1 MDSSKDHY
9 ACLGVMPN
17 AEQIVITAAYRAL
30 ARQYHPDLWKGDPEI
45 ANRRMAEIN
54 VAYGVIGDP
63 DQRQRYD
70 KTRDATHST
79 FSNDTDEMEHAFDQA
94 MSELEGRWQTAC
106 KIFSDLV
113 EIRKHLAKTAHR
125 LAFAFVTLILE
136 TKEFNHRQQ
145 LADRLEQKF
154 LELHFGTHPDIVLLA
169 KKLISLGKKKAIV
182 ALNEYVDVLG
192 SNIDA
197 KPLIAQIYADFNINA
212 LESEIQKSN
221 EARQKRQQALD
232 EAHVYLRSL
241 RKYRRYWDAEYLL
254 KLLGYEIEEIGQ
266 GLLKP
271 SVINIYKK
279 DQSGGRLFLKDFS
292 SKGALVIWAV
302 ETIEL

>member
-1 MDSSKDHY
+1 MDSSIDHY

-30 ARQYHPDLWKGDPEI
+30 ARQYHPDLWKGDPAI
-45 ANRRMAEIN
+45 ANRRMSEIN

-70 KTRDATHST
+70 KTRDASHST
-79 FSNDTDEMEHAFDQA
+79 FSNDTDDMEQAFDQA
-94 MSELEGRWQTAC
+94 MSDLEGRWQTAC
-106 KIFSDLV
+106 KIFPDLV
-113 EIRKHLAKTAHR
+113 QIRKHLARTAHR

-145 LADRLEQKF
+145 LAAGLEQKF
-154 LELHFGTHPDIVLLA
+154 LELHFGTNPDIVLLA
-169 KKLISLGKKKAIV
+169 KKLISLGHKRAIV

-197 KPLIAQIYADFNINA
+197 KPLITKIYADFNINA
-212 LESEIQKSN
+212 FESEIQRSN
-221 EARQKRQQALD
+221 EARQKSQSALD
-232 EAHVYLRSL
+232 EAQTYLRSL
-241 RKYRRYWDAEYLL
+241 RKYRKYWDAEYLL

-266 GLLKP
+266 GVFKPLL
-271 SVINIYKK
+271 INIYKK
-279 DQSGGRLFLKDFS
+279 DQSGGRLFIKEFS
-292 SKGALVIWAV
+292 SKGALVIWAI

>member
-1 MDSSKDHY
+1 MDSSIDHY

-30 ARQYHPDLWKGDPEI
+30 ARQYHPDLWKGDPAI
-45 ANRRMAEIN
+45 ANRRMSEIN

-70 KTRDATHST
+70 KTRDASHST
-79 FSNDTDEMEHAFDQA
+79 FSNDTDDMEQAFDQA
-94 MSELEGRWQTAC
+94 MSDLEGRWQTAC
-106 KIFSDLV
+106 KIFPDLV
-113 EIRKHLAKTAHR
+113 QIRKHLARTAHR

-145 LADRLEQKF
+145 LAAGLEQKF
-154 LELHFGTHPDIVLLA
+154 LELHFGTNPDIVLLA
-169 KKLISLGKKKAIV
+169 KKLISLGHKRAIV

-197 KPLIAQIYADFNINA
+197 KPLITKIYADFNINA
-212 LESEIQKSN
+212 FESEIQRSN
-221 EARQKRQQALD
+221 EARQKSQCALD
-232 EAHVYLRSL
+232 EAQTYLRSL
-241 RKYRRYWDAEYLL
+241 RKYRKYWDAEYLL

-266 GLLKP
+266 GVFKPLL
-271 SVINIYKK
+271 INIYKK
-279 DQSGGRLFLKDFS
+279 DQSGGRLFIKEFS
-292 SKGALVIWAV
+292 SKGALVIWAI

>member
-1 MDSSKDHY
+1 
-9 ACLGVMPN
+9 MPN

-30 ARQYHPDLWKGDPEI
+30 ARQYHPDLWKGDPAI
-45 ANRRMAEIN
+45 ANRRMSEIN

-70 KTRDATHST
+70 KTRDASHST
-79 FSNDTDEMEHAFDQA
+79 FSNDTDDMEQAFDQA
-94 MSELEGRWQTAC
+94 MSDLEGRWQTAC
-106 KIFSDLV
+106 KIFPDLV
-113 EIRKHLAKTAHR
+113 QIRKHLARTAHR

-145 LADRLEQKF
+145 LAAGLEQKF
-154 LELHFGTHPDIVLLA
+154 LELHFGTNPDIVLLA
-169 KKLISLGKKKAIV
+169 KKLISLGHKRAIV

-197 KPLIAQIYADFNINA
+197 KPLITKIYADFNINA
-212 LESEIQKSN
+212 FESEIQRSN
-221 EARQKRQQALD
+221 EARQKSQCALD
-232 EAHVYLRSL
+232 EAQTYLRSL
-241 RKYRRYWDAEYLL
+241 RKYRKYWDAEYLL

-266 GLLKP
+266 GVFKPLL
-271 SVINIYKK
+271 INIYKK
-279 DQSGGRLFLKDFS
+279 DQSGGRLFIKEFS
-292 SKGALVIWAV
+292 SKGALVIWAI

>member
-1 MDSSKDHY
+1 MDSSIDHY

-30 ARQYHPDLWKGDPEI
+30 ARQYHPDLWKGDPAI

-70 KTRDATHST
+70 KTRDASHST
-79 FSNDTDEMEHAFDQA
+79 FSNDTDDMEQAFDQA
-94 MSELEGRWQTAC
+94 MSDLEGRWQTAC
-106 KIFSDLV
+106 KIFPDLV
-113 EIRKHLAKTAHR
+113 QIRKHLAKTAHR

-154 LELHFGTHPDIVLLA
+154 LELHFGTNPDLVLLA
-169 KKLISLGKKKAIV
+169 KKLIALGQKKAIV

-197 KPLIAQIYADFNINA
+197 KPLITKIYVDFNINE
-212 LESEIQKSN
+212 LESEIQRSN
-221 EARQKRQQALD
+221 EARQKNQYALD
-232 EAHVYLRSL
+232 EPQIYLQSL
-241 RKYRRYWDAEYLL
+241 RKYRKHWDAEYLL

-266 GLLKP
+266 GIFKP
-271 SVINIYKK
+271 SLINIYKK
-279 DQSGGRLFLKDFS
+279 DPSGGRLFLKEFS
-292 SKGALVIWAV
+292 SKGAMVIWTI

>member
-1 MDSSKDHY
+1 MDSSIDHY
-9 ACLGVMPN
+9 SCLGVMPN

-30 ARQYHPDLWKGDPEI
+30 ARQYHPDLWKGDPAI

-70 KTRDATHST
+70 KTRDASHST
-79 FSNDTDEMEHAFDQA
+79 FSNDTDDMEQAFDQA
-94 MSELEGRWQTAC
+94 MSDLEGRWQTAC
-106 KIFSDLV
+106 KIFPDLAQ
-113 EIRKHLAKTAHR
+113 IRKHLAKTAHR

-154 LELHFGTHPDIVLLA
+154 LELHFGTNQDIVLLA
-169 KKLISLGKKKAIV
+169 KKLIALGHKKAIV

-197 KPLIAQIYADFNINA
+197 NPLITKIYADFNINA
-212 LESEIQKSN
+212 FESEIQKSN
-221 EARQKRQQALD
+221 EARQQSQHASN
-232 EAHVYLRSL
+232 EAQIYLQSL
-241 RKYRRYWDAEYLL
+241 RKYRKYWDAEYLL

-266 GLLKP
+266 GVFMSPL
-271 SVINIYKK
+271 INIYKK
-279 DQSGGRLFLKDFS
+279 NQSGGRLFIKEFS
-292 SKGALVIWAV
+292 SKGALVIWAI

>member
-1 MDSSKDHY
+1 MDSSIDHY

-30 ARQYHPDLWKGDPEI
+30 ARQYHPDLWKGDPAI
-45 ANRRMAEIN
+45 ANRRMSEIN

-70 KTRDATHST
+70 KTRDASHST
-79 FSNDTDEMEHAFDQA
+79 FSNDTDDMEQAFDQA
-94 MSELEGRWQTAC
+94 MSDLEGRWQTAC
-106 KIFSDLV
+106 KIFPDLV
-113 EIRKHLAKTAHR
+113 QIRKHLARTAHR

-145 LADRLEQKF
+145 LAAGLEQKF
-154 LELHFGTHPDIVLLA
+154 LELHFGTNPEIVLLA
-169 KKLISLGKKKAIV
+169 KKLISLGHKRAIV

-197 KPLIAQIYADFNINA
+197 KPLITKIYADFNINA
-212 LESEIQKSN
+212 FESEIQRSN
-221 EARQKRQQALD
+221 EARQKSQHALD
-232 EAHVYLRSL
+232 EAQTYLRSL
-241 RKYRRYWDAEYLL
+241 RKYRKYWDAEYLL

-266 GLLKP
+266 GVFKPLL
-271 SVINIYKK
+271 INVYKK
-279 DQSGGRLFLKDFS
+279 DQSGGRLFIKEFS
-292 SKGALVIWAV
+292 SKGALVIWAI

>member
-1 MDSSKDHY
+1 MDSSIDHY

-30 ARQYHPDLWKGDPEI
+30 ARQYHPDLWKGDPAI

-70 KTRDATHST
+70 KTRDASHST
-79 FSNDTDEMEHAFDQA
+79 FSNDTDDMEQAFDQA
-94 MSELEGRWQTAC
+94 MSDLEGRWQTAC
-106 KIFSDLV
+106 KIFPDLV
-113 EIRKHLAKTAHR
+113 QIRKHLAKTAHR

-154 LELHFGTHPDIVLLA
+154 LELHFGTNQDIILLA
-169 KKLISLGKKKAIV
+169 KKLIALGHKRAIV

-197 KPLIAQIYADFNINA
+197 KPLITKIYADFNINA
-212 LESEIQKSN
+212 FESEIQKSN
-221 EARQKRQQALD
+221 EARQKSQHSLHEPRI
-232 EAHVYLRSL
+232 YLESL
-241 RKYRRYWDAEYLL
+241 RKYRKYWDAEYLL
-254 KLLGYEIEEIGQ
+254 KLLGYEIEEKGQ
-266 GLLKP
+266 GVFMPPL
-271 SVINIYKK
+271 INIYKK
-279 DQSGGRLFLKDFS
+279 DQRGGRLFIKEFS
-292 SKGALVIWAV
+292 SKGALVLWVI